1 MKEMNAMFKQAKNME
16 RKMIRMYKKENNKQL
31 LRSYYCAEFNQ
42 SERTFYRKV
51 AQSGFNMQE
60 TEFLLQLMGKGE

>member
-42 SERTFYRKV
+42 SERTF
-51 AQSGFNMQE
+51 
-60 TEFLLQLMGKGE
+60 